1 MVRDG
6 NGYINDIND
15 ASSSI
20 YLVISKHSTQKM
32 VSIDTSNNDA
42 TLWAFILPKGWRVCG
57 PDLPW
62 AEPTATPRRGSPND
76 IRG

>member
-1 MVRDG
+1 MIKTDLSKIFFKDTDRFFKKSEKKMVRDG

-42 TLWAFILPKGWRVCG
+42 TL
-57 PDLPW
+57 
-62 AEPTATPRRGSPND
+62 
-76 IRG
+76 